1 MRNLALISSWDSF
14 LSSSSSS
21 ITATTIDLDENVIYV
36 ASENTSLDGQVQV
49 DVWKMNHSKGS
60 IWVFV
65 HRKYFSCF
73 PSQITLLKS
82 PLEQISIF
90 QTVVSSNGPSNG
102 QIISFRFMAE
112 SRRIAAIMRGGD
124 VVMISIDEEGA
135 PVRDLQVVPAFSF
148 PTSYSSPK

>member
-1 MRNLALISSWDSF
+1 MRNLTLISSWDSF

-148 PTSYSSPK
+148 PTSYFSLK